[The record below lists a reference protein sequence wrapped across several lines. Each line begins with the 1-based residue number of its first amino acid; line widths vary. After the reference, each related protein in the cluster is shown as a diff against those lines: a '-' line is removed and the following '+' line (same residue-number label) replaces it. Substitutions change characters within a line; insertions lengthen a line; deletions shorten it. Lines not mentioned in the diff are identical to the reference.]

1 MDCEEAKFGLY
12 ALLDG
17 ELDVAKN
24 LEILSH
30 LEGCLACQRE
40 RELDERLK
48 VLVREQLSAWSPSP
62 ALWKKIVRRI
72 EQETAEG
79 RHPWEAFRKLWPKA
93 RLFQAAL
100 AGLAVVVVFS
110 LSLLFIYPREAP
122 SLLVDELVKD
132 HIRSVTKESGPV
144 DFPSADLAKIVQHF
158 REQFPLPSQVPVL
171 IHEGSR
177 LMGGSFCQLGQ
188 TKGIRFTYELGKGRT
203 VSFYQLERSERTP
216 FPRPGSGHLYVG
228 QPQGPGMV
236 LWGDEHFLYA
246 LVAELPPEDLQR
258 LASHMR
264 GI

>member
-1 MDCEEAKFGLY
+1 MECEEAKFGLY
-12 ALLDG
+12 ALLDD

-30 LEGCLACQRE
+30 LEGCPACQRE
-40 RELDERLK
+40 LELDERLK
-48 VLVREQLSAWSPSP
+48 VLVREQLSACSPSSQ
-62 ALWKKIVRRI
+62 LWAKVARQI
-72 EQETAEG
+72 EQETEEG
-79 RHPWEAFRKLWPKA
+79 RHPWEAFSKLWPKA

-110 LSLLFIYPREAP
+110 VSLLLIHSREAP

-144 DFPSADLAKIVQHF
+144 DVLSADLAEIVQHF
-158 REQFPLPSQVPVL
+158 RAKFPFPSSVPVL
-171 IHEGSR
+171 VHEGSR
-177 LMGGSFCQLGQ
+177 LVGGSFCQLGE
-188 TKGIRFTYELGKGRT
+188 TKGIRFTYELGNGRT
-203 VSFYQLERSERTP
+203 VSLYQLERSERTP

-228 QPQGPGMV
+228 QPQGPGLV
-236 LWGDEHFLYA
+236 LWGDEGFLYA

-258 LASHMR
+258 LASHMG